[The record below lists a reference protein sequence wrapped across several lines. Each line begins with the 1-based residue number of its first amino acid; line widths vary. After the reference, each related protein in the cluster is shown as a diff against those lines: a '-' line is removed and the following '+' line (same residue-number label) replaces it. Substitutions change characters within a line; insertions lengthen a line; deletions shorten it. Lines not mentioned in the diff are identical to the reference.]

1 MMSKIIPKSV
11 LKIGVKL
18 PDARKDSGSTA
29 NHGLDYTESQE
40 TSNVDMIDSVL
51 GKFSLSENPFI
62 KHDKKL
68 FGKTLFRTKFT
79 RFGHAQKQQWQQPAP
94 QFDNPI
100 DEVSFTQRERVRREL
115 AAILKGARSALDL
128 NTEDLDKVT
137 LTPKMLLEGQNM
149 SAEDIKTWPSA
160 PDLFHDSRE
169 NDDESEISRLME
181 ITSNSH
187 CVKCRS
193 PVYPLEKIEPMSG
206 QLYHPQ
212 CFKCVECHTQLSL
225 ATFCRSLHSNRD
237 LQVYCRAHQP
247 RQDKVMLCKFNA
259 RKSSFPAFKLSWQ
272 GQSTNNIQS
281 PFTKTSYNLT

>member
-1 MMSKIIPKSV
+1 M
-11 LKIGVKL
+11 L
-18 PDARKDSGSTA
+18 
-29 NHGLDYTESQE
+29 
-40 TSNVDMIDSVL
+40 DSVL
-51 GKFSLSENPFI
+51 AKFSLSENPFI

-79 RFGHAQKQQWQQPAP
+79 RFGQAQKQQWQQPAP

-128 NTEDLDKVT
+128 NTDDLDKVT

-169 NDDESEISRLME
+169 HDDEWESSRLTE
-181 ITSNSH
+181 TTSSSN

-193 PVYPLEKIEPMSG
+193 PVYPLEKVEPMSG

-212 CFKCVECHTQLSL
+212 CFKCVECHTQLTL
-225 ATFCRSLHSNRD
+225 VTFCRSLHSNRD

-247 RQDKVMLCKFNA
+247 RQDKGYKVDLNSISIANA
-259 RKSSFPAFKLSWQ
+259 VR
-272 GQSTNNIQS
+272 
-281 PFTKTSYNLT
+281 FTKENHLENLKQRIQMEASLPPYGEIVKHDLVGLRYF